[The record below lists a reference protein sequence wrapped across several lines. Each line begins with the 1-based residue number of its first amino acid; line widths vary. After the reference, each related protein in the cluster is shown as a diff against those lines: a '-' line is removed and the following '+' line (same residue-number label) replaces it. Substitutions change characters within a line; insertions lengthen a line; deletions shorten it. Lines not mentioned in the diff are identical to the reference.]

1 NFFSRLLFITNH
13 GCFIDKCLTKRRVHV
28 NSIQQQLKINN
39 KEKLN
44 QLFISEWFLLNAVQ
58 DKLSKSLVRRS
69 LKRLVRFSYETQKL
83 FHFSFKQWKV
93 LFKLLKMGFIKETFL
108 FFSWIIFNLVFGR
121 GYFFIKRIYYAL
133 R

>member
-1 NFFSRLLFITNH
+1 TNDMLIKRNEVKLLFDEDLRSGQEYNFFSRLLFITNH

-69 LKRLVRFSYETQKL
+69 LKRLVRFSYETQK
-83 FHFSFKQWKV
+83 
-93 LFKLLKMGFIKETFL
+93 
-108 FFSWIIFNLVFGR
+108 
-121 GYFFIKRIYYAL
+121 
-133 R
+133 